1 MSLGSFG
8 YNLFLLKTE
17 NWKHYSKIIFKCVNS
32 AVKPIFNKKVAEK
45 WNLWV
50 PWTVHKTHGCDEK
63 GLKSQIHTATVHEK
77 FHELWNLSPRWF
89 QATLRATTSVHSKF
103 LSILYEKTYFF
114 YFTHPL
120 LQNTHISLSILHI
133 YSIKYSLFYNFLL
146 FTLSL
151 PLSLI
156 EPQSHHYQRSLR
168 TQPPS
173 SPPNPHHQEKP
184 THSIQNPFNPK
195 PINHPPNPKPSQAK
209 SSPTQSTARSSK
221 PTNELE
227 KTSRSRSKPT
237 DQNIQLTHQNP
248 SHHQPDQYPRI
259 NTHQN
264 PHITSLRAPP

>member
-1 MSLGSFG
+1 MGLVGSCPTQPIFDLLIKSQTF
-8 YNLFLLKTE
+8 LFLNQPIKSNYT
-17 NWKHYSKIIFKCVNS
+17 SRCKISFYF
-32 AVKPIFNKKVAEK
+32 AQKK
-45 WNLWV
+45 L
-50 PWTVHKTHGCDEK
+50 
-63 GLKSQIHTATVHEK
+63 
-77 FHELWNLSPRWF
+77 
-89 QATLRATTSVHSKF
+89 
-103 LSILYEKTYFF
+103 FF
-114 YFTHPL
+114 YFTHSF

-195 PINHPPNPKPSQAK
+195 PINHPPNSKPSQAK
-209 SSPTQSTARSSK
+209 SSPTQSATRSSK
-221 PTNELE
+221 PTNEPE

-237 DQNIQLTHQNP
+237 DQNIQPTHQNP

-264 PHITSLRAPP
+264 PHITSLRAPPQRRF